1 MMVFKLSKVEEL
13 KKTYKDFDI
22 YIQCIQCTQ
31 NQNIVL
37 YYDWV
42 RRLFRN
48 IQTLVLKN

>member
-1 MMVFKLSKVEEL
+1 MMVFKLSMVEEL

-37 YYDWV
+37 YTTGWEDY
-42 RRLFRN
+42 LE
-48 IQTLVLKN
+48 TYKH